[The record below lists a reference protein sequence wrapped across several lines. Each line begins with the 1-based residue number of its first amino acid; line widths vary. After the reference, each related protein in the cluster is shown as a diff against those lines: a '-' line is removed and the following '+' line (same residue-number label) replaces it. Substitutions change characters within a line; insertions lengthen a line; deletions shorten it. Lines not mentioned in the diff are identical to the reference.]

1 MVLVPCISRIQPA
14 ITVAIAIAAATQL
27 AVAQE
32 PVKRLVLH
40 DSPRSVAAVPFTDEQ
55 GRPRSLTDFKGKVVV
70 LNLWATWCV
79 PCRKEMPALDRL
91 QGTLGG
97 AEFEVVPLS
106 IDRGGLETV
115 RKFYSDVNIRYLA
128 VYTDPSGQALRAVG
142 AIGLPTTL
150 IIDRAGQEVGRAL
163 GPAEWD
169 SPEIADAL
177 RAVMT
182 NTGERLVQRPD
193 PDQSNLQ
200 TSPGLFRRAYEWLMA
215 PLNEVIIGGE
225 RDDDS
230 SNGNKRR

>member
-1 MVLVPCISRIQPA
+1 MMLVPCIGRIQSTIA
-14 ITVAIAIAAATQL
+14 VAIALAAATQL

-32 PVKRLVLH
+32 PAKKVVLH
-40 DSPRSVAAVPFTDEQ
+40 NSPRPVAAVQFSDEE
-55 GRPRSLTDFKGKVVV
+55 GRPRSLADFKGKVVV

-91 QGTLGG
+91 QATLGG
-97 AEFEVVPLS
+97 AELEVVPLS
-106 IDRGGLETV
+106 VDRGGHEAV
-115 RKFYSDVNIRYLA
+115 RKFYSEVTIRNLA

-169 SPEIADAL
+169 SPEIADTL

-182 NTGERLVQRPD
+182 GDRFAQRQD
-193 PDQSNLQ
+193 PDRLH
-200 TSPGLFRRAYEWLMA
+200 TSLGLLRRVFDWLMS
-215 PLNEVIIGGE
+215 PINEVILDRE
-225 RDDDS
+225 TADDS
-230 SNGNKRR
+230 SDENKSR